1 MILCRQQLARNPGC
15 HGPQT
20 RHSESSKAAGQDKG
34 AQPRPGPWLGFG
46 GQTDVSMAD
55 LIMVGADLSGLCAAR
70 ALIQQGKFLEARH
83 RVGGRMV
90 RKPVISGG

>member
-1 MILCRQQLARNPGC
+1 
-15 HGPQT
+15 
-20 RHSESSKAAGQDKG
+20 
-34 AQPRPGPWLGFG
+34 
-46 GQTDVSMAD
+46 MAD